1 MSASVTQANEVM
13 FAYEMEPVSSTK
25 LLTVPT
31 ETYPAFGPKAAQ
43 RRDALRQSWN
53 VTMIDRSAG
62 GRNNLIIVF
71 QPNPKKPGSK
81 ADLNWGLYGKL
92 GKPTVTVDAFLKSY
106 PAADGGLTRARASLA
121 YDINYGYVGILNVAT
136 GEVITALK
144 ED

>member
-1 MSASVTQANEVM
+1 MSTSVTQANEVM
-13 FAYEMEPVSSTK
+13 FAYEMEPVSDTK

-31 ETYPAFGPKAAQ
+31 QAYPAFGPKAAQ
-43 RRDALRQSWN
+43 RRDTLKQSWN

-81 ADLNWGLYGKL
+81 ADTNWHLYGKI
-92 GKPTVTVDAFLKSY
+92 GKPTVTVETFLKAY
-106 PAADGGLTRARASLA
+106 PTLDGGLTRARASLA

-136 GEVITALK
+136 GEVITAIK